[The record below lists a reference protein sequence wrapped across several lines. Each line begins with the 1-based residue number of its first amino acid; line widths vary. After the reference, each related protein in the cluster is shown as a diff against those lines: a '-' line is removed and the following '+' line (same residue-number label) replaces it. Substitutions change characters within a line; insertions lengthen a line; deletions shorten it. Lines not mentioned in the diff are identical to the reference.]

1 MKSKQEIEVRLEDL
15 ERMYRVT
22 SDNLDS
28 TLKARIQ
35 EINWV
40 LENDENYI
48 SHDG

>member
-1 MKSKQEIEVRLEDL
+1 MKTRQEIEVRLEDL

-22 SDNLDS
+22 SDNLDP

-35 EINWV
+35 EIEWV
-40 LENDENYI
+40 LRDEKYI